1 LPAPAHA
8 RASPYPVGPASY
20 TTRTGAGSVSNH
32 ATVSALP
39 AGTRNDHTSP
49 LTPSITPATTDRAC
63 TSSPTQLPS
72 FITGASRKLR
82 LYRRANPDG
91 NPHQLTSAAPGTP
104 YGLAQPT
111 FLPLG
116 ATQIATARPRSWL
129 SPLGS
134 CVRRRPGAG
143 LELGRR
149 RERRGAIRAAP
160 STRTALVQ
168 SRRAG

>member
-72 FITGASRKLR
+72 FIPGASRKLR

-91 NPHQLTSAAPGTP
+91 NPRQLTSEAPGTP
-104 YGLAQPT
+104 YGLAHS
-111 FLPLG
+111 
-116 ATQIATARPRSWL
+116 TAV
-129 SPLGS
+129 SPES
-134 CVRRRPGAG
+134 TTVHRVRRR
-143 LELGRR
+143 RKN
-149 RERRGAIRAAP
+149 
-160 STRTALVQ
+160 VV
-168 SRRAG
+168 SRILR